1 MFQQITSREIQVLRQ
16 VSFGL
21 TTKEIASRLF
31 ISNHT
36 VISHKK
42 KLMEKMAVKNMA
54 ELVRRGFEYG
64 LLTSSYMVFY
74 FL

>member
-1 MFQQITSREIQVLRQ
+1 MRNHITDREVQVLHK
-16 VSFGL
+16 VSLGL
-21 TTKEIASRLF
+21 TTKEIAGLLY

-36 VISHKK
+36 VITHKK

-64 LLTSSYMVFY
+64 ILTI
-74 FL
+74 

>member
-1 MFQQITSREIQVLRQ
+1 MTSSITNREIQVLQQ
-16 VSFGL
+16 VSQGL
-21 TTKEIASRLF
+21 TTKEIASELY

-54 ELVRRGFEYG
+54 QMVRRGFECG
-64 LLTSSYMVFY
+64 LLST
-74 FL
+74 